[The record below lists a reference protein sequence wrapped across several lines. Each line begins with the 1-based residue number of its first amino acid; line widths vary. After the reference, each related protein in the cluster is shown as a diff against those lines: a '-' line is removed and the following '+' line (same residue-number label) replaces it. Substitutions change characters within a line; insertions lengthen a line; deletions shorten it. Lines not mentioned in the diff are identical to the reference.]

1 MGYDDCI
8 FVKEKVGESVLN
20 FLRIENN
27 NTNCSMILINV
38 KDDVALDSAYNEIS
52 SIVKDKDVAVYK
64 TNEIF
69 SDISSKVSIFSG
81 LAVFFVIILEIIS
94 CIALFAIFTL
104 SVETRKSSI
113 EALDII
119 GVSNRNKAIL
129 IISEGVI
136 LTLFSALIGEII
148 GVLLLVIFRSTIETA
163 LGLPIIVSGRILITA
178 IIGMGVSVVISV
190 VANVYSAY
198 LTFKISNKEK
208 N

>member
-94 CIALFAIFTL
+94 SGFRVAQQSSSSDTAYTTSMSL
-104 SVETRKSSI
+104 S
-113 EALDII
+113 
-119 GVSNRNKAIL
+119 
-129 IISEGVI
+129 
-136 LTLFSALIGEII
+136 
-148 GVLLLVIFRSTIETA
+148 
-163 LGLPIIVSGRILITA
+163 ITA
-178 IIGMGVSVVISV
+178 R
-190 VANVYSAY
+190 
-198 LTFKISNKEK
+198 
-208 N
+208 